1 MHKVRTGWPVATRVQ
16 YIVAF
21 QECRR
26 RWPGLNARRFC
37 AVAEIPY
44 STFARWWARW
54 QREGSGALGDRPR
67 RPRHCPTA
75 LQGRLLDIIRGA
87 HRELGWGVR
96 RLYAYLRQAGLIR
109 CSLSSVYRVLR
120 RCGALVRRPRK
131 PKPVWTRYAKE
142 NPGERAQ
149 MDLKYLPQGRF
160 QLTLVDDCSRFLAAT
175 VLERRTTAAVCRAL
189 PRLLKTIPFPLRCIQ
204 TDNGSEFGRDLTV
217 LLRRLGIR
225 HARIRPRS
233 PHLNGKVER
242 VQRTV
247 QEEFWDGIGP
257 GPLEE
262 WERFLQGYVRFYNRH
277 RQHSALGYATPIL
290 YALQRLP
297 RQAPTVSH
305 VLKHYKTWQGSV
317 LGQDISDSATS
328 FLWF

>member
-1 MHKVRTGWPVATRVQ
+1 MHKVGTAWPVATRVQ
-16 YIVAF
+16 YIAAYE
-21 QECRR
+21 ECWR
-26 RWPGLNARRFC
+26 RWRLSARQFC
-37 AVAEIPY
+37 TVAEIPY

-54 QREGSGALGDRPR
+54 QREGKSSLYGRSR
-67 RPRHCPTA
+67 RPRHSPRA
-75 LQGRLLDIIRGA
+75 LPGQFLDVIRRA
-87 HRELGWGVR
+87 HRQLGWGVR
-96 RLYAYLRQAGLIR
+96 RLHAYLIQAGLIR

-131 PKPVWTRYAKE
+131 PKPIWIRYAKE

-189 PRLLKTIPFPLRCIQ
+189 PGLLQTIPFPLRCIQ
-204 TDNGSEFGRDLTV
+204 TDNGSEFGHNLTA
-217 LLRRLGIR
+217 LLRRLRIR
-225 HARIRPRS
+225 HTRIRPRC

-257 GPLEE
+257 GSVHE
-262 WERFLQGYVRFYNRH
+262 WKRFLQGYLRFYNRI
-277 RQHSALGYATPIL
+277 RQHSALGYLAPMQ

-297 RQAPTVSH
+297 RQARVSH
-305 VLKHYKTWQGSV
+305 MS
-317 LGQDISDSATS
+317 
-328 FLWF
+328 